1 MGMSNSKSVV
11 EEIDITRESEK
22 QQLLKLDTR
31 GRVTIPS
38 SIRTRKGVDPED
50 DKEYWIEL
58 TVNSIEVV
66 EPGESGGDE

>member
-1 MGMSNSKSVV
+1 MGMGNSKSVV